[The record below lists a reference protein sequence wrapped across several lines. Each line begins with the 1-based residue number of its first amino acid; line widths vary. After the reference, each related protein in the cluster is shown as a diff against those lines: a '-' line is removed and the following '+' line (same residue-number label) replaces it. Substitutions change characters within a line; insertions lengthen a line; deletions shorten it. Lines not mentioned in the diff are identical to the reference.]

1 MDALSVTPLSS
12 HSTTFYHT
20 RRQCRR
26 LAFMARSPGT
36 PTAFYRIAAGH
47 VADLAIPVVILLA
60 VLVVLAPVPASV
72 VDLLLSAN
80 LTVAVLALLGSLVA
94 RTPLEMAVFP
104 SFLLAATL
112 VRLVLN
118 IATTRLILSQAGT
131 VGDIA
136 AGDVVQAFSS
146 FVAADNLVVGV
157 VVFAIIAVI
166 QFVVLT
172 AGATRTS
179 EVAARFTLDA
189 LPGRQAA
196 IDAEVSSGG
205 LSRSDARQH
214 RVELQRQAEFY
225 ASMDGASRFVRGE
238 AVASVVIVLVN
249 LVGGFAIGVGQL
261 GMPATKAAGLYARL
275 TIGDGLASAVPSLL
289 VSVATGLLLSRSTM
303 SQNLPRELGRQL
315 FARPTILL
323 VTAAFLGLLALS
335 ELPTVPLAVMAVGT
349 AIAAW
354 LLTSTSL
361 KGISNESPVH
371 RGKSTPQGNSPI
383 DTILG
388 QNRLVVR
395 VGQDLVGLVTGDEP
409 KLPAVIEGVRHRI
422 AEDLGVIVP
431 AVLFRDDTALAKGQW
446 VMELDGDPIDDPV
459 MPTGQWLLVPSSSD
473 DVTRHRWRKNRDAVA
488 DILPTQCV
496 RWGSPA
502 EAEEVASRGG
512 RAFFGEDAIAYIF
525 EANIRR
531 CVDRLLSRDQMAR
544 MLESLRVTEPA
555 TVDQTVPDVV
565 SVATV
570 QRTLQCLLREGLPI
584 KPLAVLLEA
593 VADHAAEGHVPEQL
607 AEKLRPHIART
618 IVRRLRDSEGRL
630 TIIQVTPSAVDSLT
644 ASESEVAS
652 RLEQKQ
658 LLAELRRALRPL
670 QERGRHCAISVS
682 SESREVFAEHMRAA
696 GLEIAVVADTEVQG
710 QPRVEIFATIGTPG
724 SALQVHARAA

>member
-1 MDALSVTPLSS
+1 MDVLGHATLSS
-12 HSTTFYHT
+12 QFKIFYHT
-20 RRQCRR
+20 RRLSRR
-26 LAFMARSPGT
+26 LVLMARSSGT
-36 PTAFYRIAAGH
+36 PTAFSRIAAGH
-47 VADLAIPVVILLA
+47 VADLAIPVVMLLA
-60 VLVVLAPVPASV
+60 VLVVLAPVPSSV

-80 LTVAVLALLGSLVA
+80 LTVAVLALLGSLAA

-104 SFLLAATL
+104 SFLLTATL

-131 VGDIA
+131 VGAGA
-136 AGDVVQAFSS
+136 AGDVVEAFSS
-146 FVAADNLVVGV
+146 FVAADNLVVGI

-205 LSRSDARQH
+205 LSKNDARQL
-214 RVELQRQAEFY
+214 RGELQQQAEFY

-261 GMPATKAAGLYARL
+261 GLPATEAAGLYARL

-303 SQNLPRELGRQL
+303 RQNLPRELGRQL
-315 FARPTILL
+315 FARPALL
-323 VTAAFLGLLALS
+323 VVTAVFLGLLSLS
-335 ELPTVPLAVMAVGT
+335 DLPTVPLAIMAIGT

-354 LLTSTSL
+354 LFSSTAL
-361 KGISNESPVH
+361 KSISHQSSN
-371 RGKSTPQGNSPI
+371 RGGKPTQKVESPI

-388 QNRLVVR
+388 QSRLVVR
-395 VGQDLVGLVTGDEP
+395 VGKDLIGLIAGE
-409 KLPAVIEGVRHRI
+409 KSGLPAAVEGVRKRI

-431 AVLFRDDTALAKGQW
+431 AVLFRDDTTLAKGQW

-459 MPTGQWLLVPSSSD
+459 VPAGQWLLVPSAGD
-473 DVTRHRWRKNRDAVA
+473 DVTRRRWREKRAAA
-488 DILPTQCV
+488 DEILPTQCV

-502 EAEEVASRGG
+502 EAEEVTSRGG
-512 RAFFGEDAIAYIF
+512 LAFIGADAIAYVF
-525 EANIRR
+525 EENLRR

-544 MLESLRVTEPA
+544 MLESLRSTEPA
-555 TVDQTVPDVV
+555 TVEQTVPDVV

-593 VADHAAEGHVPEQL
+593 IADHASEGCSPEQL
-607 AEKLRPHIART
+607 AERLRSHIDRT
-618 IVRRLRDSEGRL
+618 IVRRLRDQEGRL
-630 TIIQVTPSAVDSLT
+630 TIIEVTPRAVESLI
-644 ASESEVAS
+644 ASQSEVAP
-652 RLEQKQ
+652 RLEQKR
-658 LLAELRRALRPL
+658 LLAELQRAMRPL
-670 QERGRHCAISVS
+670 QERGRRCAISVAPKN
-682 SESREVFAEHMRAA
+682 RGAFAEHMRAA
-696 GLEIAVVADTEVQG
+696 GVLIAVVADTELQG
-710 QPRVEIFATIGTPG
+710 QPGLEIFATIGTPG
-724 SALQVHARAA
+724 SSVQGGGRAA

>member
-1 MDALSVTPLSS
+1 MDVLGHATLSS
-12 HSTTFYHT
+12 QFALFYHT
-20 RRQCRR
+20 RRLSRR
-26 LAFMARSPGT
+26 LVLMARSSGT
-36 PTAFYRIAAGH
+36 PTAFSRIAAGH
-47 VADLAIPVVILLA
+47 VADLAIPVVMLLA

-80 LTVAVLALLGSLVA
+80 LTVAVLALLGSLAA

-104 SFLLAATL
+104 SFLLTATL

-131 VGDIA
+131 VGSGA

-146 FVAADNLVVGV
+146 FVAADNLVVGI
-157 VVFAIIAVI
+157 VVFSIIAVI

-205 LSRSDARQH
+205 LSRNDARKL
-214 RVELQRQAEFY
+214 RGELQQQAEFY

-261 GMPATKAAGLYARL
+261 GLPATEAAGLYTRL

-303 SQNLPRELGRQL
+303 RQNLPRELGRQL
-315 FARPTILL
+315 FARPALL
-323 VTAAFLGLLALS
+323 VVTAVFLGLLALS
-335 ELPTVPLAVMAVGT
+335 DLPTVPLAIMAVGT

-354 LLTSTSL
+354 LFRSTAL
-361 KGISNESPVH
+361 KSISRQSSN
-371 RGKSTPQGNSPI
+371 RGGKSAQKVASPM
-383 DTILG
+383 DTILS
-388 QNRLVVR
+388 QSRLVVR
-395 VGQDLVGLVTGDEP
+395 VGNDLVSLIAEERSG
-409 KLPAVIEGVRHRI
+409 LPAAVEGVRKRI

-431 AVLFRDDTALAKGQW
+431 AVLFRDDATLDKGQW
-446 VMELDGDPIDDPV
+446 VMELDSDPIDDSV
-459 MPTGQWLLVPSSSD
+459 MPSGRWLLVPSSD
-473 DVTRHRWRKNRDAVA
+473 DEVTHRRWREKRVAADAV
-488 DILPTQCV
+488 LPARCV

-502 EAEEVASRGG
+502 EAEEVTGRGG
-512 RAFFGEDAIAYIF
+512 RAFIGADAIAYMF
-525 EANIRR
+525 EQNLRR

-544 MLESLRVTEPA
+544 MLESLRSTEPA
-555 TVDQTVPDVV
+555 TVEQTVPDVV

-593 VADHAAEGHVPEQL
+593 IADHASEGCLPEQL
-607 AEKLRPHIART
+607 AEKLRSHIDRT
-618 IVRRLRDSEGRL
+618 IVRRLRDNEGRL
-630 TIIQVTPSAVDSLT
+630 TIIEVTPRAAELLI

-652 RLEQKQ
+652 RLEQKR
-658 LLAELRRALRPL
+658 LLAELQRALRPL
-670 QERGRHCAISVS
+670 QDRGRRCAISVAQKD
-682 SESREVFAEHMRAA
+682 RGAFAQYMRAA
-696 GLEIAVVADTEVQG
+696 GIMTAVVADSELQG
-710 QPRVEIFATIGTPG
+710 QPGLEIFTTINASGSSIPG
-724 SALQVHARAA
+724 GSRAA

>member
-1 MDALSVTPLSS
+1 MDVLGHATLSS
-12 HSTTFYHT
+12 QFALFYHT
-20 RRQCRR
+20 RRLSRR
-26 LAFMARSPGT
+26 LVLMARSSGT
-36 PTAFYRIAAGH
+36 PTAFSRIAAGH
-47 VADLAIPVVILLA
+47 VADLAIPVVMLLA

-80 LTVAVLALLGSLVA
+80 LTVAVLALLGSLAA

-104 SFLLAATL
+104 SFLLTATL

-131 VGDIA
+131 VGSGA

-146 FVAADNLVVGV
+146 FVAADNLVVGI
-157 VVFAIIAVI
+157 VVFSIIAVI

-205 LSRSDARQH
+205 LSRNDARKL
-214 RVELQRQAEFY
+214 RGELQQQAEFY

-261 GMPATKAAGLYARL
+261 GLPATEAAGLYTRL

-303 SQNLPRELGRQL
+303 RQNLPRELGRQL
-315 FARPTILL
+315 FARPALL
-323 VTAAFLGLLALS
+323 VVTAVFLGLLALS
-335 ELPTVPLAVMAVGT
+335 DLPTVPLAIMAVGT

-354 LLTSTSL
+354 LFRSNAL
-361 KGISNESPVH
+361 KSSFSQSSNRE
-371 RGKSTPQGNSPI
+371 GKSARKGASPM
-383 DTILG
+383 DTILS
-388 QNRLVVR
+388 QSRLVVR
-395 VGQDLVGLVTGDEP
+395 VGKDLVSLIAEEGSG
-409 KLPAVIEGVRHRI
+409 LPAAVEGVRKRI

-431 AVLFRDDTALAKGQW
+431 AVLFRDDATLDKGQW
-446 VMELDGDPIDDPV
+446 VMELDSDPIDDSV
-459 MPTGQWLLVPSSSD
+459 MPSGRWLLVPSSD
-473 DVTRHRWRKNRDAVA
+473 DEVTRRRWREKRVAADAV
-488 DILPTQCV
+488 LPAQCV
-496 RWGSPA
+496 QWGSPA
-502 EAEEVASRGG
+502 EAEEVTSRGG
-512 RAFFGEDAIAYIF
+512 RAFIGADAIAYVF
-525 EANIRR
+525 EQNLRR

-544 MLESLRVTEPA
+544 MLESLRSTEPA
-555 TVDQTVPDVV
+555 TVEQTVPDVV

-593 VADHAAEGHVPEQL
+593 IADHASEGCSPEQL
-607 AEKLRPHIART
+607 AEKLRSHIDRT
-618 IVRRLRDSEGRL
+618 IVRRLRDNEGRL
-630 TIIQVTPSAVDSLT
+630 TIIEVTPRAAELLI
-644 ASESEVAS
+644 ASESKVAS
-652 RLEQKQ
+652 RLEQKR
-658 LLAELRRALRPL
+658 LLAELQRALRPL
-670 QERGRHCAISVS
+670 QDRGRQCAISVAQKD
-682 SESREVFAEHMRAA
+682 RGAFARHMRAA
-696 GLEIAVVADTEVQG
+696 GIVTAVVADTELQG
-710 QPRVEIFATIGTPG
+710 QPGLEIFTTIDASG
-724 SALQVHARAA
+724 SSIRGGSRVA

>member
-1 MDALSVTPLSS
+1 MDVLGHATLSS
-12 HSTTFYHT
+12 QFALFYHT
-20 RRQCRR
+20 RRLSRR
-26 LAFMARSPGT
+26 LVLMARSSGT
-36 PTAFYRIAAGH
+36 PTAFSRIAAGH
-47 VADLAIPVVILLA
+47 VADLAIPVVMLLA

-80 LTVAVLALLGSLVA
+80 LTVAVLALLGSLAA

-104 SFLLAATL
+104 SFLLTATL

-131 VGDIA
+131 VGSGA

-146 FVAADNLVVGV
+146 FVAADNLVVGI
-157 VVFAIIAVI
+157 VVFSIIAVI

-205 LSRSDARQH
+205 LSRNDAQKLRG
-214 RVELQRQAEFY
+214 ELQQQAEFY

-261 GMPATKAAGLYARL
+261 GLPATEAAGLYTRL

-303 SQNLPRELGRQL
+303 RQNLPRELGRQL
-315 FARPTILL
+315 FARPALL
-323 VTAAFLGLLALS
+323 VVTAVFLGLLALS
-335 ELPTVPLAVMAVGT
+335 DLPTVPLAIMAVGT

-354 LLTSTSL
+354 LFRSNAL
-361 KGISNESPVH
+361 KSSFSQSSNRE
-371 RGKSTPQGNSPI
+371 GKSARKGASPM
-383 DTILG
+383 DTILS
-388 QNRLVVR
+388 QSRLVVR
-395 VGQDLVGLVTGDEP
+395 VGKDLVSLIAEEGSG
-409 KLPAVIEGVRHRI
+409 LPAAVEGVRKRI

-431 AVLFRDDTALAKGQW
+431 AVLFRDDATLDKGQW
-446 VMELDGDPIDDPV
+446 VMELDSDPIDDSV
-459 MPTGQWLLVPSSSD
+459 MPSGRWLLVPSSD
-473 DVTRHRWRKNRDAVA
+473 DAVTRRRWREKRVAADAV
-488 DILPTQCV
+488 LPAQCV
-496 RWGSPA
+496 QWGSPA
-502 EAEEVASRGG
+502 EAEEVTSRGG
-512 RAFFGEDAIAYIF
+512 RAFIGADAIAYVF
-525 EANIRR
+525 EQNLRR

-544 MLESLRVTEPA
+544 MLESLRSTEPA
-555 TVDQTVPDVV
+555 TVEQTVPEVV

-584 KPLAVLLEA
+584 KPLAILLEA
-593 VADHAAEGHVPEQL
+593 IADHASEGCSPEQL
-607 AEKLRPHIART
+607 AEKLRSHIDRT
-618 IVRRLRDSEGRL
+618 IVRRLRDNEGRL
-630 TIIQVTPSAVDSLT
+630 TIIEVTPRAAELLI
-644 ASESEVAS
+644 ASESKVAS
-652 RLEQKQ
+652 RLEQKR
-658 LLAELRRALRPL
+658 LLAELQRALRPL
-670 QERGRHCAISVS
+670 QDRGRQCAISVAQKD
-682 SESREVFAEHMRAA
+682 RGAFARHMRAA
-696 GLEIAVVADTEVQG
+696 GIVTAVVADTELQG
-710 QPRVEIFATIGTPG
+710 QPGLEIFTTINAPG
-724 SALQVHARAA
+724 SSIRGGSRAA

>member
-1 MDALSVTPLSS
+1 MDVLGHATLSS
-12 HSTTFYHT
+12 QFALFYHT
-20 RRQCRR
+20 RRLSRR
-26 LAFMARSPGT
+26 LVLMARSSGT
-36 PTAFYRIAAGH
+36 PTAFSRIAAGH
-47 VADLAIPVVILLA
+47 VADLAIPVVMLLA

-80 LTVAVLALLGSLVA
+80 LTVAVLALLGSLAA

-104 SFLLAATL
+104 SFLLTATL

-131 VGDIA
+131 VGSGA

-146 FVAADNLVVGV
+146 FVAADNLVVGI
-157 VVFAIIAVI
+157 VVFSIIAVI

-205 LSRSDARQH
+205 LSRNDARQL
-214 RVELQRQAEFY
+214 RGELQQQAEFY

-261 GMPATKAAGLYARL
+261 GLPATEAAGLYTRL

-303 SQNLPRELGRQL
+303 RQNLPRELGRQL
-315 FARPTILL
+315 FARPALL
-323 VTAAFLGLLALS
+323 VVTAVFLGLLALS
-335 ELPTVPLAVMAVGT
+335 DLPTVPLAIMAVGT

-354 LLTSTSL
+354 LFRSTAL
-361 KGISNESPVH
+361 KSISRQSSN
-371 RGKSTPQGNSPI
+371 RGGKSAQKVASPM
-383 DTILG
+383 DTILS
-388 QNRLVVR
+388 QSRLVVR
-395 VGQDLVGLVTGDEP
+395 VGKDLVSLIAEEGSG
-409 KLPAVIEGVRHRI
+409 LPAAVEGVRKRI

-431 AVLFRDDTALAKGQW
+431 AVLFRDDATLDKGQW
-446 VMELDGDPIDDPV
+446 VMELDSDPIDDSV
-459 MPTGQWLLVPSSSD
+459 MPSGRWLLVPSSD
-473 DVTRHRWRKNRDAVA
+473 DAVTRRRWREKRVAADAV
-488 DILPTQCV
+488 LPAQCV
-496 RWGSPA
+496 QWGSPA
-502 EAEEVASRGG
+502 EAEEVTSRGG
-512 RAFFGEDAIAYIF
+512 RAFIGADAIAYVF
-525 EANIRR
+525 EQNLRR

-544 MLESLRVTEPA
+544 MLESLRSTEPA
-555 TVDQTVPDVV
+555 TVEQTVPDVV

-584 KPLAVLLEA
+584 KPLTVLLEA
-593 VADHAAEGHVPEQL
+593 IADHASEGCLPEQL
-607 AEKLRPHIART
+607 AEKLRSHIDRT
-618 IVRRLRDSEGRL
+618 IVRRLRDNEGRL
-630 TIIQVTPSAVDSLT
+630 TIIEVTPRAAELLI

-652 RLEQKQ
+652 RLEQKR
-658 LLAELRRALRPL
+658 LLAELQRALRPL
-670 QERGRHCAISVS
+670 QDRGRQCAISVAQKD
-682 SESREVFAEHMRAA
+682 RGAFARHMRAA
-696 GLEIAVVADTEVQG
+696 GIVTAVVADTELQG
-710 QPRVEIFATIGTPG
+710 QPGLEIFTTIDASG
-724 SALQVHARAA
+724 SSIRGGSRAA

>member
-1 MDALSVTPLSS
+1 MDVLGHATLSS
-12 HSTTFYHT
+12 QFALFYHT
-20 RRQCRR
+20 RRLSRR
-26 LAFMARSPGT
+26 LVLMARSSGT
-36 PTAFYRIAAGH
+36 PTAFSRIAAGH
-47 VADLAIPVVILLA
+47 VADLAIPVVMLLA

-80 LTVAVLALLGSLVA
+80 LTVAVLALLGSLAA

-104 SFLLAATL
+104 SFLLTATL

-131 VGDIA
+131 VGSGA

-157 VVFAIIAVI
+157 VVFSIIAVI

-205 LSRSDARQH
+205 LSRNDAQQLRG
-214 RVELQRQAEFY
+214 ELQQQAEFY

-261 GMPATKAAGLYARL
+261 GLPATEAAGLYTRL

-303 SQNLPRELGRQL
+303 RQNLPRELGRQL
-315 FARPTILL
+315 FARPALL
-323 VTAAFLGLLALS
+323 VVTAVFLGLLALS
-335 ELPTVPLAVMAVGT
+335 DLPTVPLAIMAVGT

-354 LLTSTSL
+354 LFRSNALKSSFSQTS
-361 KGISNESPVH
+361 NRE
-371 RGKSTPQGNSPI
+371 GKSARKGASPM
-383 DTILG
+383 DTILS
-388 QNRLVVR
+388 QSRLVVR
-395 VGQDLVGLVTGDEP
+395 VGKDLVSLIAEEGSG
-409 KLPAVIEGVRHRI
+409 LPAAVEGVRKRI

-431 AVLFRDDTALAKGQW
+431 AVLFRDDATLDKGQW
-446 VMELDGDPIDDPV
+446 VMELDSDPIDDSV
-459 MPTGQWLLVPSSSD
+459 MPSGRWLLVPSSD
-473 DVTRHRWRKNRDAVA
+473 DAVTRRRWREKRVAADAVLQA
-488 DILPTQCV
+488 QCV
-496 RWGSPA
+496 QWGSPA
-502 EAEEVASRGG
+502 EAEEVTSRGG
-512 RAFFGEDAIAYIF
+512 RAFIGADAIAYVF
-525 EANIRR
+525 EQNLRR

-544 MLESLRVTEPA
+544 MLESLRHTEPA
-555 TVDQTVPDVV
+555 TVEQTVPEVV

-584 KPLAVLLEA
+584 KPLAILLEA
-593 VADHAAEGHVPEQL
+593 IADHASEGCSPEQL
-607 AEKLRPHIART
+607 AEKLRSHIDRT
-618 IVRRLRDSEGRL
+618 IVRRLRDNEGRL
-630 TIIQVTPSAVDSLT
+630 TIIEVTPRAAELLV
-644 ASESEVAS
+644 ASESKVAS
-652 RLEQKQ
+652 RLEQKR
-658 LLAELRRALRPL
+658 LLAELQRALRPL
-670 QERGRHCAISVS
+670 QDRGRQCAISVAQKD
-682 SESREVFAEHMRAA
+682 RGAFARHMRAA
-696 GLEIAVVADTEVQG
+696 GIVTAVVADTELQG
-710 QPRVEIFATIGTPG
+710 QPGLEIFTTINAPG
-724 SALQVHARAA
+724 SSIQGGSRAA

>member
-1 MDALSVTPLSS
+1 MDVLGHATLSS
-12 HSTTFYHT
+12 QFEIFYHT
-20 RRQCRR
+20 RRLRRR
-26 LAFMARSPGT
+26 LALMARSSGT
-36 PTAFYRIAAGH
+36 PTAFSRIAAGH
-47 VADLAIPVVILLA
+47 VADLAIPVVMLLA
-60 VLVVLAPVPASV
+60 VLVVLAPVPSSV

-80 LTVAVLALLGSLVA
+80 LTVAVLALLGSLAA

-104 SFLLAATL
+104 SFLLTATL

-131 VGDIA
+131 VGAGA
-136 AGDVVQAFSS
+136 AGDVVEAFSS
-146 FVAADNLVVGV
+146 FVAADNLVVGI

-205 LSRSDARQH
+205 LSRNDARH
-214 RVELQRQAEFY
+214 LRGELQQQAEFY

-261 GMPATKAAGLYARL
+261 GLPATEAAGLYARL

-289 VSVATGLLLSRSTM
+289 VSVATGLLLSRSTIR
-303 SQNLPRELGRQL
+303 QNLPRELGRQL
-315 FARPTILL
+315 FARPALL
-323 VTAAFLGLLALS
+323 VVTAVFLGLLSLS
-335 ELPTVPLAVMAVGT
+335 DLPTVPLAIMAIGT
-349 AIAAW
+349 ATAAW
-354 LLTSTSL
+354 LFSSTAL
-361 KGISNESPVH
+361 KSISNQSSK
-371 RGKSTPQGNSPI
+371 RGGKLAQKVESPI

-388 QNRLVVR
+388 QSRLVVR
-395 VGQDLVGLVTGDEP
+395 VGKDLLGLIAGE
-409 KLPAVIEGVRHRI
+409 KSGLPAAVEGVRKRI

-431 AVLFRDDTALAKGQW
+431 AVLFRDDTTLAKGQW

-459 MPTGQWLLVPSSSD
+459 VPAGQWLLVPSAGD
-473 DVTRHRWRKNRDAVA
+473 DVTRRRWREKRAAGEVLSA
-488 DILPTQCV
+488 KCV

-502 EAEEVASRGG
+502 EAEEVTSRGG
-512 RAFFGEDAIAYIF
+512 LAFIGADAIAYVF
-525 EANIRR
+525 EENLRR

-544 MLESLRVTEPA
+544 MLESLRSTEPA
-555 TVDQTVPDVV
+555 TVEQTVPDVV

-593 VADHAAEGHVPEQL
+593 IADHAPEGCSPEQL
-607 AEKLRPHIART
+607 AERLRSHIDRT
-618 IVRRLRDSEGRL
+618 IVRRLRDQEGRL
-630 TIIQVTPSAVDSLT
+630 TIVEVTPRAVESLI
-644 ASESEVAS
+644 ASGSEVAL
-652 RLEQKQ
+652 RLEQKR
-658 LLAELRRALRPL
+658 LLAELQRALRPL
-670 QERGRHCAISVS
+670 QERGRRCAISVAS
-682 SESREVFAEHMRAA
+682 KNRGAFAEHMRAA
-696 GLEIAVVADTEVQG
+696 GLLIAVVADTELQG
-710 QPRVEIFATIGTPG
+710 QPGLEIFATIGTPG
-724 SALQVHARAA
+724 GSVQGSHRAA